1 LPFIQ
6 SNLQIP
12 TIIIFQGLGLL
23 ESVIERVDIRRFDS
37 RDLSGIPNLQKYKL
51 ISLKEITS

>member
-1 LPFIQ
+1 LHFVQ
-6 SNLQIP
+6 SNQIP

-23 ESVIERVDIRRFDS
+23 ESVIGRVDIRRFDC